1 MPGAAMGAV
10 LLLAADLISQRFQ
23 SGLNMPIGLTTGLL
37 GGLYL
42 LWRLTRDGK
51 V

>member
-1 MPGAAMGAV
+1 MGAV
-10 LLLAADLISQRFQ
+10 LLLAADLVSQRVP
-23 SGLNMPIGLTTGLL
+23 SGLNLPIGLTTGLL
-37 GGLYL
+37 GGFFL